1 MERES
6 IGYIKNQ
13 EEAGN
18 DRGIIFVLRENGDE
32 KLVHEISEWEYENP
46 KLKKVLVSRI
56 LNSRRIFFY
65 SSNANTH
72 KKRR

>member
-18 DRGIIFVLRENGDE
+18 DRGITFVLRENGDE
-32 KLVHEISEWEYENP
+32 KLVHEISEWNM
-46 KLKKVLVSRI
+46 RI
-56 LNSRRIFFY
+56 QN
-65 SSNANTH
+65 
-72 KKRR
+72 